1 MASGP
6 PVCSGFRS
14 SGFVSGLLC
23 VWLLIKENIWTFPLG
38 LLYSV
43 VTVVV
48 MYNTQLYADVLLNF
62 YYVLMNAYGWFF
74 WIRGGQTRRS
84 EVDELM
90 VAWLPRPQWRS
101 VVLISTSGIIAMGWY
116 FDTFTNAAFAYA
128 DSFTTILSFVAMWM
142 SARKYLDSWILW
154 FIVFVLPEIMRFYDF
169 SCSKYIF
176 RATSIALSSGTNAPN
191 SIQHI
196 IEVAIHFI
204 LNILLFLI
212 TYLIN

>member
-1 MASGP
+1 MTSTIIEYLSTNWLGLT
-6 PVCSGFRS
+6 
-14 SGFVSGLLC
+14 GFVSGLLC
-23 VWLLIKENIWTFPLG
+23 VWLLIRENIWTFPLG

-62 YYVLMNAYGWFF
+62 YYVVMNAYGWFF

-84 EVDELM
+84 EADELM
-90 VAWLPRPQWRS
+90 VTWLPTRQWTS
-101 VVLISTSGIIAMGWY
+101 VVLVSISGIIVMGWY

-154 FIVFVLPEIMRFYDF
+154 FIVNVASVVLYLAKAEDDSQLYFYVVLYTI
-169 SCSKYIF
+169 YIGL
-176 RATSIALSSGTNAPN
+176 AIQGWYAWQKHLMSNQGAPVN
-191 SIQHI
+191 T
-196 IEVAIHFI
+196 E
-204 LNILLFLI
+204 
-212 TYLIN
+212 

>member
-1 MASGP
+1 MTSTIIEYLSTNWLGLT
-6 PVCSGFRS
+6 
-14 SGFVSGLLC
+14 GFVSGLLC

-154 FIVFVLPEIMRFYDF
+154 FIVNVVSVVLYLAKAEDDSQLYFYVVLYTIYIGLAIQGWYAWQKHLL
-169 SCSKYIF
+169 SKQGSPVN
-176 RATSIALSSGTNAPN
+176 T
-191 SIQHI
+191 
-196 IEVAIHFI
+196 E
-204 LNILLFLI
+204 
-212 TYLIN
+212 

>member
-1 MASGP
+1 MTSTIIEYLSTNWLGLT
-6 PVCSGFRS
+6 
-14 SGFVSGLLC
+14 GFVSGLLC

-101 VVLISTSGIIAMGWY
+101 VVLISTGGVIAMGWY

-154 FIVFVLPEIMRFYDF
+154 FIVNVVSVVLYLAKAEDDSQLYFYVVLYTIYIGLAIQGWYAWQKHLL
-169 SCSKYIF
+169 SKQGSPVN
-176 RATSIALSSGTNAPN
+176 T
-191 SIQHI
+191 
-196 IEVAIHFI
+196 E
-204 LNILLFLI
+204 
-212 TYLIN
+212 

>member
-1 MASGP
+1 MTNTIIEYLSTNWLGLT
-6 PVCSGFRS
+6 
-14 SGFVSGLLC
+14 GFVSGLLC

-101 VVLISTSGIIAMGWY
+101 VVLISTGGVIAMGWY
-116 FDTFTNAAFAYA
+116 FDTFTIDAF
-128 DSFTTILSFVAMWM
+128 
-142 SARKYLDSWILW
+142 
-154 FIVFVLPEIMRFYDF
+154 E
-169 SCSKYIF
+169 
-176 RATSIALSSGTNAPN
+176 
-191 SIQHI
+191 
-196 IEVAIHFI
+196 
-204 LNILLFLI
+204 
-212 TYLIN
+212 

>member
-1 MASGP
+1 MTSTIIEYLSTNWLGLT
-6 PVCSGFRS
+6 
-14 SGFVSGLLC
+14 GFVSGLLC
-23 VWLLIKENIWTFPLG
+23 VWLLIRENIWTFPLG

-62 YYVLMNAYGWFF
+62 YYVVMNAYGWFF

-84 EVDELM
+84 EADELM
-90 VAWLPRPQWRS
+90 VTWLPTRQWTS
-101 VVLISTSGIIAMGWY
+101 VVLVSISGIIVMGWY

-154 FIVFVLPEIMRFYDF
+154 FIVNVASVVLYLAKAEDDSQLYFYVVLYTI
-169 SCSKYIF
+169 YIGL
-176 RATSIALSSGTNAPN
+176 AIQGWYAWQKHLMSNQAAPVN
-191 SIQHI
+191 T
-196 IEVAIHFI
+196 E
-204 LNILLFLI
+204 
-212 TYLIN
+212 

>member
-1 MASGP
+1 VTNTIIEYLSTNWLGLT
-6 PVCSGFRS
+6 
-14 SGFVSGLLC
+14 GFVSGLLC

-154 FIVFVLPEIMRFYDF
+154 FIVNVVSVVLYLAKAEDDSQLYFYVVLYTI
-169 SCSKYIF
+169 YIGL
-176 RATSIALSSGTNAPN
+176 AIQGWYAWQKHLSSEQTSPVNT
-191 SIQHI
+191 
-196 IEVAIHFI
+196 E
-204 LNILLFLI
+204 
-212 TYLIN
+212 

>member
-1 MASGP
+1 MTSTIIEYLSTNWLGLT
-6 PVCSGFRS
+6 
-14 SGFVSGLLC
+14 GFVSGLLC
-23 VWLLIKENIWTFPLG
+23 VWLLIRENIWTFPLG

-62 YYVLMNAYGWFF
+62 YYVVMNAYGWFF

-84 EVDELM
+84 EADELM
-90 VAWLPRPQWRS
+90 VTWLPRRQWTS
-101 VVLISTSGIIAMGWY
+101 VVVVSISGIIVMGWY

-154 FIVFVLPEIMRFYDF
+154 FIVNVASVVLYLAKAEDDSQLYFYVVLYTI
-169 SCSKYIF
+169 YIGL
-176 RATSIALSSGTNAPN
+176 AVQGWYAWQKHLMSNQGAPVN
-191 SIQHI
+191 T
-196 IEVAIHFI
+196 E
-204 LNILLFLI
+204 
-212 TYLIN
+212 